1 MYTFGMSTDESRSEP
16 AEFDPRDRI
25 PEDGLVIKQVP
36 WAWVWSSMP
45 WLVLAVILVVSGL
58 PILDDPILLTL
69 FIVVI
74 VVPRYL
80 RWRRTEYVLT
90 RDTLFYQQGGLAGA
104 QKYEV
109 PISTLRDVRSRFGMF
124 GKSLGYQT
132 VDVML
137 DNGAVASLQYVA
149 SLHDLGSLIQ
159 GLIDAS
165 TPTDESTEDS
175 PSEDGPASSEDRS

>member
-25 PEDGLVIKQVP
+25 PEDGLVIKQVQ
-36 WAWVWSSMP
+36 WAWVWSSAP
-45 WLVLAVILVVSGL
+45 WVVLGGVLLYIGILEE
-58 PILDDPILLTL
+58 ILTVL
-69 FIVVI
+69 FLVVI

-109 PISTLRDVRSRFGMF
+109 PISTLRDVRSRFGLF
-124 GKSLGYQT
+124 GKSLGYQK

-165 TPTDESTEDS
+165 TPTDETTEDS

>member
-16 AEFDPRDRI
+16 AEFDPGDRI
-25 PEDGLVIKQVP
+25 PEDGLVIKQVQ
-36 WAWVWSSMP
+36 WAWVWSSIP
-45 WLVLAVILVVSGL
+45 WLILAFVLAVYPGL
-58 PILDDPILLTL
+58 DEILLTL

-74 VVPRYL
+74 VVPRYF

-90 RDTLFYQQGGLAGA
+90 RDTLFYQQGGVAGI

-124 GKSLGYQT
+124 GKSLGYQK

-137 DNGAVASLQYVA
+137 DNGAVASLQYVPA
-149 SLHDLGSLIQ
+149 LHDLGSLIQ
-159 GLIDAS
+159 GLIDANP
-165 TPTDESTEDS
+165 PTDESTE
-175 PSEDGPASSEDRS
+175 PAEDEPVGGG